1 MNVSQSGP
9 EVFRFARKVCI
20 VGEVVVWVA
29 TAVLQR
35 MHGAPLKSARHDAQQ
50 LANGFTEHFAPSFE
64 PLGGETVKAAKPEPR
79 QRSREQDLLDQLTNP
94 YDARAMT
101 VLDAYL
107 RGIAYSD
114 GRTSALPRWK
124 ATNDNGL

>member
-1 MNVSQSGP
+1 M
-9 EVFRFARKVCI
+9 
-20 VGEVVVWVA
+20 
-29 TAVLQR
+29 
-35 MHGAPLKSARHDAQQ
+35 
-50 LANGFTEHFAPSFE
+50 
-64 PLGGETVKAAKPEPR
+64 KAAKLPPPAP
-79 QRSREQDLLDQLTNP
+79 RSREQDLLDQLTNP
-94 YDARAMT
+94 YDRRAMT